1 MSGRES
7 ATTDSVAATRV
18 FSRSQPSARSTATIW
33 FAFFLGGEHGLGH
46 AEQGARRRIERLG
59 SVDEILFVRSI
70 GAPEDGAQH
79 LAEHGE
85 RSVGEH
91 GLHLAREH
99 RQSRQTARR
108 VETRKMLCA
117 HDRGF
122 SSDRCVA
129 CPMNAPFAIGSDAE
143 LAHGFEPFDDSEK
156 ILLARRF
163 RPFSQPGERRAL
175 SVFGDDDQG
184 LQSRYRLRRQAFDE
198 APVGAFAG
206 EGAPREGDLL
216 QGDGGRK
223 QNAPLA
229 QVFDHRR
236 HDDVAAIGPRRLFD
250 RDKSKGALV
259 VAAKGAN
266 VEIGLKL
273 AEVLATRFAPL
284 GVNAEI
290 CRLACNLLG
299 YEGEHVGRRRF
310 VDAQRSSGEPK
321 TGEVHGESEPV
332 GRSPPPA
339 NQRHVLR
346 REGMIP
352 HDRRRVRRW
361 IEQRRARLRR

>member
-122 SSDRCVA
+122 SSDRRVA
-129 CPMNAPFAIGSDAE
+129 RPVNALFAIGSDAE

-175 SVFGDDDQG
+175 FVFGDDDQG
-184 LQSRYRLRRQAFDE
+184 LQSRDRLRRQAFDE
-198 APVGAFAG
+198 GPVGAFAG

-266 VEIGLKL
+266 VEIGLKF
-273 AEVLATRFAPL
+273 AEVFPARFFTSRIASKFFRITSDL
-284 GVNAEI
+284 
-290 CRLACNLLG
+290 RG
-299 YEGEHVGRRRF
+299 YETEHVEWWRF
-310 VDAQRSSGEPK
+310 VGTKHASWHSWIGEIDGEPE
-321 TGEVHGESEPV
+321 TVGEA
-332 GRSPPPA
+332 SPLA
-339 NQRHVLR
+339 
-346 REGMIP
+346 
-352 HDRRRVRRW
+352 D
-361 IEQRRARLRR
+361 